1 MDVNKEILKL
11 DWEREPKGLYAPIA
25 YTLAAG
31 GKRVRPQ
38 LAMIGSQLFGGK
50 DEEVLPAALALEVFH
65 NFTLLHDDVMD
76 KAEVRRGRPTVHIQW
91 NENTAILSGD
101 QMMIE
106 AYTLLSKVPERALAR
121 VLQLFNKMATEICE
135 GQQYDVDFEQKSD
148 VTIEEYLMM
157 IRLKTSVL
165 LANALQIGAYIA
177 GASEEEQQAVYEF
190 GINIGLAFQIQ
201 DDILDVWGDPK
212 TFGKAVGGDIACN
225 KKTFVYLEAMR
236 REGDEEMRRLGDE
249 AMRRSG
255 ERAPQNAS
263 VFGDPAEAKGERL
276 EAREEL
282 EDWYNQVL
290 DDNKK
295 KIARVKEIFEQL
307 GVREACE
314 QVVRDYTQRALDILE
329 TLPQNEASEELRK
342 LAEKLLVRRV

>member
-38 LAMIGSQLFGGK
+38 LAIIASQMFGGK
-50 DEEVLPAALALEVFH
+50 DEDVLPAALALEIFH

-76 KAEVRRGRPTVHIQW
+76 HAEVRRGRPTVHIQW

-106 AYTLLSKVPERALAR
+106 AYTQLSKVPTHTLAR
-121 VLQLFNKMATEICE
+121 VLQLFNQMATEICE
-135 GQQYDVDFEQKSD
+135 GQQYDVDFEQKND
-148 VTIEEYLMM
+148 VSIDEYLMM

-177 GASEEEQQAVYEF
+177 GATEEEQRALYQF

-212 TFGKAVGGDIACN
+212 TFGKAIGGDIACN
-225 KKTFVYLEAMR
+225 KKTFVYLQAMR
-236 REGDEEMRRLGDE
+236 LLGDE
-249 AMRRSG
+249 AIS
-255 ERAPQNAS
+255 
-263 VFGDPAEAKGERL
+263 L

-282 EDWYNQVL
+282 EDWYGKLL
-290 DDNKK
+290 DDNKE

-307 GVREACE
+307 GVREICE
-314 QVVRDYTQRALDILE
+314 QVVADYTKKALQILD
-329 TLPQNEASEELRK
+329 TLPQNAATEQLRQM
-342 LAEKLLVRRV
+342 AEKLLARSV

>member
-1 MDVNKEILKL
+1 MDINREILQL
-11 DWEREPKGLYAPIA
+11 NWDREPKGLYAPIA

-38 LAMIGSQLFGGK
+38 LAIIASQMFDGK
-50 DEEVLPAALALEVFH
+50 DEDVLPAALALEIFH

-76 KAEVRRGRPTVHIQW
+76 HAEVRRGRPTVHIQW

-106 AYTLLSKVPERALAR
+106 AYTQLSKVPTHTLAR
-121 VLQLFNKMATEICE
+121 VLQLFNQMATEICE
-135 GQQYDVDFEQKSD
+135 GQQYDVDFEQKNNVSID
-148 VTIEEYLMM
+148 EYLMM

-177 GASEEEQQAVYEF
+177 GATEEEQTALYQF

-225 KKTFVYLEAMR
+225 KKTFVYLQAMR
-236 REGDEEMRRLGDE
+236 LLGDE
-249 AMRRSG
+249 AIS
-255 ERAPQNAS
+255 
-263 VFGDPAEAKGERL
+263 L

-282 EDWYNQVL
+282 EDWYGKLL
-290 DDNKK
+290 DDNKE

-307 GVREACE
+307 GVREICE
-314 QVVRDYTQRALDILE
+314 QVVADYTKKALQILD
-329 TLPQNEASEELRK
+329 TLPQNAATEQLRQM
-342 LAEKLLVRRV
+342 AEKLLARSV

>member
-38 LAMIGSQLFGGK
+38 LAIIASQMFGGK
-50 DEEVLPAALALEVFH
+50 DEDVLPAALALEIFH

-76 KAEVRRGRPTVHIQW
+76 HAEVRRGRPTVHIQW

-106 AYTLLSKVPERALAR
+106 AYTQLSKVPTHTLAR
-121 VLQLFNKMATEICE
+121 VLQLFNQMATEICE
-135 GQQYDVDFEQKSD
+135 GQQYDVDFEQKNNVSID
-148 VTIEEYLMM
+148 EYLMM

-177 GASEEEQQAVYEF
+177 GATEEEQTALYQF

-212 TFGKAVGGDIACN
+212 TFGKAIGGDIACN
-225 KKTFVYLEAMR
+225 KKTFVYLQAMR
-236 REGDEEMRRLGDE
+236 LLGDE
-249 AMRRSG
+249 AIS
-255 ERAPQNAS
+255 
-263 VFGDPAEAKGERL
+263 L

-282 EDWYNQVL
+282 EDWYEKLL
-290 DDNKK
+290 DDNKE

-307 GVREACE
+307 GVREICE
-314 QVVRDYTQRALDILE
+314 QVVADYTKKALQILD
-329 TLPQNEASEELRK
+329 TLPQNAATEQLRQM
-342 LAEKLLVRRV
+342 AEKLLARSV